1 MGWRWGRVLQAGGH
15 AHVAEGL
22 GGNGAQE
29 MGVCGRAGG
38 GGVDI
43 RFPGTSSPWGRVSS
57 YPPPPEPS
65 LGAALPPISRG
76 RRLGS
81 PIPLQAWAGRPDPV
95 QGVDSL
101 SPHLSRLLPRAGPG
115 PAPWG
120 GPISQ
125 GSPLSP
131 SQACSSSG
139 LQEGVSRDPQ
149 HSPMVGGGPPPS
161 GSPSTRL
168 PGARPQ
174 PEGGR
179 PQLPLFPRRHSR
191 DVSGKINRT
200 LDPSLGRGE
209 TAACHPSALGH
220 LGAAAPLSTP
230 QGAVGPASDEAYTQA
245 ASPSRPL
252 TAEGCVH
259 DGAGGQAG
267 GITGRDTCSEAGR
280 LPTRPRGNNS

>member
-1 MGWRWGRVLQAGGH
+1 M
-15 AHVAEGL
+15 AEGL

-65 LGAALPPISRG
+65 LGAALPPIPRG

-149 HSPMVGGGPPPS
+149 HSPMVGGGALLPP
-161 GSPSTRL
+161 
-168 PGARPQ
+168 
-174 PEGGR
+174 
-179 PQLPLFPRRHSR
+179 
-191 DVSGKINRT
+191 
-200 LDPSLGRGE
+200 
-209 TAACHPSALGH
+209 
-220 LGAAAPLSTP
+220 AAPLPGS
-230 QGAVGPASDEAYTQA
+230 QGPGPSLRGGGPSSLC
-245 ASPSRPL
+245 SP
-252 TAEGCVH
+252 
-259 DGAGGQAG
+259 G
-267 GITGRDTCSEAGR
+267 GIPEMFLVR
-280 LPTRPRGNNS
+280 